1 MPVVRPYV
9 LTTTI
14 TPKVWSPKSNDGRM
28 ADSLNTTSSLSCP
41 MRLLPSRSGLRSPL
55 ELWRFY
61 FSLRFVSSRFNSF
74 LSIKLGN
81 TYVALTITYTGSL
94 AIQKTSPPTRA
105 RSLRQ
110 VSSPSSHVL
119 LLTLIAIHRKLEKG
133 HFTVTNIASSVP
145 TDDGVPRTYVKS
157 IMRGKGDPGYL
168 GSAGSSDPA
177 CSPPSLP
184 R

>member
-1 MPVVRPYV
+1 MPAVRLCA
-9 LTTTI
+9 LTATI
-14 TPKVWSPKSNDGRM
+14 AHKVWSPKSNDGRM
-28 ADSLNTTSSLSCP
+28 VDSLNTTSSSSCP
-41 MRLLPSRSGLRSPL
+41 MRLLPSRSGLCSPL

-61 FSLRFVSSRFNSF
+61 FSLRFVSSVFF
-74 LSIKLGN
+74 FVLIHQVGE
-81 TYVALTITYTGSL
+81 YVALTITYTGSL
-94 AIQKTSPPTRA
+94 AIQETSSPTRA

-110 VSSPSSHVL
+110 VASPSSHVP

-157 IMRGKGDPGYL
+157 VMRGKGDPGYL
-168 GSAGSSDPA
+168 GSAGSSVPA
-177 CSPPSLP
+177 CCPPPLP